1 MAANGHVDL
10 AGHLGENMRQLR
22 EARGLTQAQIARL
35 AQLPRATWANVES
48 GGGNPT
54 LAVISRIAS
63 ALQVS
68 LEELVAR
75 PRASARY
82 VPRDQLTSKTRGAVT
97 MRRLLPE
104 PIPGMEMDRMEFPRG
119 ARMTGVPHTP
129 GTREYLTCERGV
141 IELWAEDCLMVE
153 VLTDEMQAEY
163 LDTITID
170 NWRRMLAAR
179 DAAMRAAA

>member
-1 MAANGHVDL
+1 
-10 AGHLGENMRQLR
+10 MRQLR

-141 IELWAEDCLMVE
+141 IELWASGERYRLQPGDV
-153 VLTDEMQAEY
+153 VAFRGDQRHSY
-163 LDTITID
+163 LNVGEGIAIGYSVV
-170 NWRRMLAAR
+170 MLDLPGSAMR
-179 DAAMRAAA
+179 DARRV